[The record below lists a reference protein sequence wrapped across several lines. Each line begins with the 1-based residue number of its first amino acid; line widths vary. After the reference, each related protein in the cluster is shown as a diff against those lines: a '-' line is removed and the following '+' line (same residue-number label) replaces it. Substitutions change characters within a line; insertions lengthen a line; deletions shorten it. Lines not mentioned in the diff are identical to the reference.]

1 MAVSLDISSDNPDI
15 HMDEQSSMNVTV
27 YATDTK
33 GVLKDLTGASI
44 IWVASFNGVQ
54 QVKKDI
60 ATMTIQL
67 APAATANLTAEA
79 HVGASTI
86 VLDKVASFGR
96 DAWGRPIADFAAGDF
111 ITVTDGTNSDL
122 MTIQSIE
129 GYSLIFTGTLGSD
142 YQAAATATEIIPSFS
157 FPLLPGDT
165 ILPATKSY
173 GTPIIWQHMALA
185 SWPAAMSPGNIYQ
198 AATDMVAI
206 RGRMFILPILDMS

>member
-1 MAVSLDISSDNPDI
+1 
-15 HMDEQSSMNVTV
+15 MDEQSSMNVTV
-27 YATDTK
+27 YATDKK

-44 IWVASFNGVQ
+44 TWVASFNGVQ

-60 ATMTIQL
+60 ATMTIML
-67 APAATANLTAEA
+67 APAATASLTSEA
-79 HVGASTI
+79 AAGADTI
-86 VLDKVASFGR
+86 DLDKVASFGR

-122 MTIQSIE
+122 MTIESIDLS
-129 GYSLIFTGTLGSD
+129 GFSLTFTSGLGST

-157 FPLLPGDT
+157 FSLLVGDT

-173 GTPIIWQHMALA
+173 GTAIIWQHMALA

-206 RGRMFILPILDMS
+206 RGRMFIMPILDMS